1 MRGAGILLPVFSLPS
16 PYGIGTMGR
25 AAYGWIDFLYESWQ
39 SYWQVLP
46 LGPTGYGDSPYQSF
60 SAFAGNPYL
69 IDLQQLCDENL
80 LTRQECE
87 ALDWGKH
94 PTRID
99 YQALYQGRYPLL
111 QKAFQRFSP
120 DPSFDRFCTE
130 NAYWLEDYVLYTA
143 IKQSQQQRSW
153 NRWPE
158 PLRRRDDAALQK
170 AREQL
175 QNQMA
180 FHRFVQ
186 YLFFRQWN
194 ALHAY
199 AKKKKINIIGDIPIY
214 VAMDSADTWA
224 HQQLFRLDDAGAPID
239 VAGCPPDAFSP
250 QGQLWG
256 NPLYRWDRMEQQQY
270 RWWLARIEANLSLY
284 DLLRLDHFRGFES
297 YYAIA
302 AGETTAAF
310 GKWCKAP
317 GMNFLSVVN
326 NTFGAKRFIA
336 EDLGFLTP
344 EVENLLRESG
354 YPGMK
359 VLQFAFDAREPSG
372 NGYLPYRYLPNC
384 IVYTGTHDNDTVL
397 GWMQSANPD
406 DVALAKEYFHII
418 EGSQSVWEWIRGAFS
433 SVADTAIIPMQDYLQ
448 LGSSARINTPST
460 LGGLNWCWRM
470 ENGSCTASLAQKIAS
485 LTQCYGR
492 TPSP

>member
-25 AAYGWIDFLYESWQ
+25 AAYGWIDFLYESRQ

-111 QKAFQRFSP
+111 QKAFQRFSR

-143 IKQSQQQRSW
+143 IKQSEQQRSW

-256 NPLYRWDRMEQQQY
+256 NPLYRWDRME
-270 RWWLARIEANLSLY
+270 
-284 DLLRLDHFRGFES
+284 
-297 YYAIA
+297 
-302 AGETTAAF
+302 
-310 GKWCKAP
+310 
-317 GMNFLSVVN
+317 
-326 NTFGAKRFIA
+326 
-336 EDLGFLTP
+336 
-344 EVENLLRESG
+344 
-354 YPGMK
+354 
-359 VLQFAFDAREPSG
+359 
-372 NGYLPYRYLPNC
+372 
-384 IVYTGTHDNDTVL
+384 
-397 GWMQSANPD
+397 
-406 DVALAKEYFHII
+406 
-418 EGSQSVWEWIRGAFS
+418 
-433 SVADTAIIPMQDYLQ
+433 
-448 LGSSARINTPST
+448 
-460 LGGLNWCWRM
+460 
-470 ENGSCTASLAQKIAS
+470 
-485 LTQCYGR
+485 
-492 TPSP
+492 